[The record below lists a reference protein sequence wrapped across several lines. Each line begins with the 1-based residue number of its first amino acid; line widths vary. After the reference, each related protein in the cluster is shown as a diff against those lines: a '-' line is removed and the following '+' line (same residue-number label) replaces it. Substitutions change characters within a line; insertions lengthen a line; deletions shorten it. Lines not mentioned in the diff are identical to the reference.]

1 MSFEWYTDFVN
12 ENYKPKKT
20 DVVCLFYFEP
30 DKGISTREA
39 AGRIAAESSAG
50 TWTTLARL
58 PRLLKSVMATSYD
71 IRGHYV
77 KIAYPLELWDEG
89 NMPQLLSG
97 IAGNIFGMK
106 ALKNL
111 RLVDVSLP
119 PAYLKHYKG
128 PKYGIQGLRKILK
141 VKKRPITGAVPKP
154 KIGFSAKEHS
164 EIAYETWMGGFD
176 LTKDDENLTTTPFNK
191 FEERVRLMT
200 KMRAKAE
207 KETGDV
213 KSALLNITG
222 PTHIMIKRAKMLHDL
237 GWEYAMI
244 DVVTAGCA
252 GVQTLREVCGDYGLA
267 IHAHRAMHAT
277 FDRNPKHGL
286 SMLFLGKIMRA
297 IGVDQIHVGTV
308 VGKLVGSRGEVMDI
322 EREIT
327 ARTLR
332 GEKIKHGKDT
342 FPVLPQN
349 WGKIKPVLPVS
360 SGGVHPGII
369 PDILSILG
377 NDIGLLVS
385 GGIHGHPKGTRAG
398 AKAAL
403 QAIDASMKGIKLEEY
418 ALNHVELE
426 QALEKWGRARPK

>member
-12 ENYKPKKT
+12 EGYKAKKT

-30 DKGISTREA
+30 DGISKKEA

-50 TWTTLARL
+50 TWTTLSRL
-58 PRLLKSVMATSYD
+58 PKRLKSVMATAHD
-71 IRGHYV
+71 IHGNYV
-77 KIAYPLELWDEG
+77 RIAYPIELWDEG

-106 ALKNL
+106 AIRNL
-111 RLVDVSLP
+111 RLLDVSLP
-119 PAYLKHYKG
+119 NAYLRHYKG
-128 PKYGIQGLRKILK
+128 PKYGIQELRKILK

-154 KIGFSAKEHS
+154 KMGFSAREHS

-176 LTKDDENLTTTPFNK
+176 LTKDDENLTTTPFNR

-200 KMRAKAE
+200 KMRTNAE

-222 PTHIMIKRAKMLHDL
+222 PTKIMEKRAKMLHEY

-244 DVVTAGCA
+244 DVVTAGTA
-252 GVQTLREVCGDYGLA
+252 AMQTMRDVCGDYGLA
-267 IHAHRAMHAT
+267 IHAHRAMHAS
-277 FDRNPKHGL
+277 FDRNPRHGI

-297 IGVDQIHVGTV
+297 IGVDQIHIGTV
-308 VGKLVGSRGEVMDI
+308 VGKLVGTKGEIMEI
-322 EREIT
+322 EKEIT
-327 ARTLR
+327 SRVLR
-332 GEKIKHGKDT
+332 GESTKKSGYP
-342 FPVLPQN
+342 FPLLPQS
-349 WGKIKPVLPVS
+349 WGRIKPVLPVS

-377 NDIGLLVS
+377 TDIGLLVS
-385 GGIHGHPKGTRAG
+385 GGIHGHPDGTRAG

-403 QAIDASMKGIKLEEY
+403 QAIDAHMKNIRLEDY
-418 ALNHVELE
+418 AKSHRELA